1 MCANNHD
8 LNFNLDQI
16 FRLIQQLAKMN
27 SVFRTIDLLCL
38 LVAPSLAGVIFDF
51 LSYSWAAIFIALWNI
66 LSLAVEYYLLF
77 AIYKEFPALSQKKI
91 FLEQEG
97 DEPKKITQCSMWSLP
112 GTNYERVI
120 ELVD

>member
-1 MCANNHD
+1 
-8 LNFNLDQI
+8 
-16 FRLIQQLAKMN
+16 MN

-66 LSLAVEYYLLF
+66 LSLTIEYYLLF

-91 FLEQEG
+91 FTQLDEGEEQG
-97 DEPKKITQCSMWSLP
+97 KITQCTIWSLP
-112 GTNYERVI
+112 GKN
-120 ELVD
+120 L